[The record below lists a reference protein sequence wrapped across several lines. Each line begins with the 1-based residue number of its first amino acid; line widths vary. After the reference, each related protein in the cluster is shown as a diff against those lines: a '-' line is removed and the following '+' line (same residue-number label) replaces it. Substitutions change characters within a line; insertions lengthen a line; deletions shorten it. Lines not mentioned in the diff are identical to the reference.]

1 MTMLVT
7 GATGHVGRRV
17 AEMLADG
24 GARLR
29 LLARDPKRAPHLN
42 DAEAVGADYAD
53 PAALREACAGVSAA
67 FVVSVSGPPGESPAL
82 HANVFTA
89 AVSAGV
95 EHVVYLSC
103 QGASASSPSPAA
115 RDHHASEEALA
126 ATGMRVTLLRANLY
140 LDLLPEMVGLDGV
153 LRAPAGEGA
162 AAFVAREDVARV
174 VVAAMVAEPTSD
186 RALDVTG
193 PEALSLRQVAE
204 RLSTL
209 TGLDLT
215 YEDEPLDKARAWR
228 RDLGVPDW
236 QVEASLGSSLALA
249 AGELERPSDTV
260 SRLTAR
266 EPLDL
271 EGFVRAHPQA
281 FAHLRPDSAG

>member
-17 AEMLADG
+17 AELLAHR
-24 GARLR
+24 GAPLR
-29 LLARDPKRAPHLN
+29 LLARDPKRAPRL
-42 DAEAVGADYAD
+42 DGAEVVGADYAD
-53 PAALREACAGVSAA
+53 PAGLREACAGVSTA
-67 FVVSVSGPPGESPAL
+67 FAVSVSGPPGERASL
-82 HANVFTA
+82 HANVFA
-89 AVSAGV
+89 AAASAGV
-95 EHVVYLSC
+95 EHVVYLSL
-103 QGASASSPSPAA
+103 QGASPSSRSPVA

-126 ATGMRVTLLRANLY
+126 ATGMRFTVLRGNLY
-140 LDLLPEMVGLDGV
+140 LDLVPEMVGLDGV

-162 AAFVAREDVARV
+162 AAFVAREDVARA
-174 VVAAMVAEPTSD
+174 VAAAMAAEPTSD

-193 PEALSLRQVAE
+193 PEALSLRQVVE
-204 RLSTL
+204 RVATL

-228 RDLGVPDW
+228 SDLVEPDW
-236 QVEASLGSSLALA
+236 QVEACLGSYLALA

-260 SRLTAR
+260 RRLTGR

-271 EGFVRAHPQA
+271 EAFVREHPQA
-281 FAHLRPDSAG
+281 FARLRPDSAG

>member
-17 AEMLADG
+17 AELLAHR
-24 GARLR
+24 GASLR
-29 LLARDPKRAPHLN
+29 LLARDPKRAPHLAG
-42 DAEAVGADYAD
+42 AEVVGGDYAD
-53 PAALREACAGVSAA
+53 PAGVREACAGVSTA
-67 FVVSVSGPPGESPAL
+67 FVVSVSGPPGESASL
-82 HANVFTA
+82 HASVFTA
-89 AVSAGV
+89 AASAGV
-95 EHVVYLSC
+95 EHVVYLAC
-103 QGASASSPSPAA
+103 LGASRSSCSPVA
-115 RDHHASEEALA
+115 RDHRASEEALA
-126 ATGMRVTLLRANLY
+126 ATGMRFTVLRGNLY
-140 LDLLPEMVGLDGV
+140 LDALPEMVDLDGV

-174 VVAAMVAEPTSD
+174 VAAAMTAEPTSD

-193 PEALSLRQVAE
+193 PEALSLRRVVE

-215 YEDEPLDKARAWR
+215 YEDEPLDKARAR
-228 RDLGVPDW
+228 RRELGEPDW
-236 QVEASLGSSLALA
+236 QVEAALGSSLALA

-260 SRLTAR
+260 RRLTGR